1 MASFIR
7 DLTLRQKLSLLLVFP
22 VCAVLWLLGDR
33 LVASWS
39 QQQMANYV
47 SSSITTS
54 VRMNSLISALQAER
68 GASGV
73 YLASKGQ
80 RFGDRLKQLRVQSD
94 EMLQIVAALNQP
106 ELLSLKQQLD
116 SVRELR
122 RLIDSLSISNTESAE
137 RYTNLIKSMIAVNHQ
152 LEADVPHR
160 DMARELATLN
170 QFIEMKE
177 RAGRDRA
184 LLGLVFSRG
193 SFNSDLLT
201 KYSDNFGAYNALM
214 ENFTRLLSAGRLD
227 DWKKLVFQ
235 QSFSEVEKLQ
245 QLAFTAPLE
254 APLNVDDGV
263 WFDIATKRLTDMAE
277 FEKLLNADITER
289 ADVLKQQ
296 ALTHLWGLSIL
307 TLAIAA
313 VVFFIALVSV
323 RNITFAVKS
332 VDGTIRALAER
343 NLTARCLYSSKD
355 EFGQIALSTNAM
367 AVELQKVIS
376 EIGEATIQVATAA
389 EQSSAVTIET
399 SKGVQRQQLDT
410 ELVATAMHEMAATV
424 RDVASSTAEA
434 VLLSEV
440 VQSGATSG
448 QSKLEETI
456 SLIQQ
461 LTTQVEET
469 SGVIE
474 SVKRDS
480 TSITSVL
487 DVIRGIAEQTN
498 LLALNA
504 AIEAARA
511 GDQGRGFAVVADEVR
526 TLAQRTAQSTGDIQ
540 QMIEALQNN
549 ALNASNAMHLSLTL
563 AHNGREKVA
572 ETGTILSGVLEGIH
586 GMNDKNM
593 QIASATEE
601 QAAVAEDIN
610 RKIVSISDIATQT
623 SSGAEQT
630 AATSHQLAKL
640 AEQLQDLVNRFQLRV
655 S

>member
-94 EMLQIVAALNQP
+94 EKLQIVAALNQP

-343 NLTARCLYSSKD
+343 NLTSRCLYSSKD

-367 AVELQKVIS
+367 AAELQKVIS
-376 EIGEATIQVATAA
+376 EIGEATAQVATAA
-389 EQSSAVTIET
+389 EQSSAVTRET

-410 ELVATAMHEMAATV
+410 ELVATAMHEMTATV

-434 VLLSEV
+434 VSLSEV
-440 VQSGATSG
+440 VQSGAASG

-563 AHNGREKVA
+563 AHSGREKVA
-572 ETGTILSGVLEGIH
+572 ETGTILSGVLEGIY

-610 RKIVSISDIATQT
+610 QKIVSISDIATQT

-640 AEQLQDLVNRFQLRV
+640 AEQLQDLVSRFRLRT
-655 S
+655 

>member
-7 DLTLRQKLSLLLVFP
+7 DLTIRQKLSLLLVFP
-22 VCAVLWLLGDR
+22 VCVVLWLLGER

-39 QQQMANYV
+39 QHQMANYV

-54 VRMNSLISALQAER
+54 VTMNSLISALQAER

-94 EMLQIVAALNQP
+94 EKLQIVAALSQP

-116 SVRELR
+116 AVLELR
-122 RLIDSLSISNTESAE
+122 NLIDSLIISNTESAE

-201 KYSDNFGAYNALM
+201 KYSDNFGAYNALT
-214 ENFTRLLSAGRLD
+214 ENFTRLLSSERLD
-227 DWKKLVFQ
+227 DWKELVLQ
-235 QSFSEVEKLQ
+235 NSFSEVVKLQ
-245 QLAFTAPLE
+245 QLAFNTPLE
-254 APLNVDDGV
+254 APLHVDDGL
-263 WFDIATKRLTDMAE
+263 WFDIATKRLADMTE
-277 FEKLLNADITER
+277 FEKLLNADITSR
-289 ADVLKQQ
+289 ADALKRQAVTNLWVL
-296 ALTHLWGLSIL
+296 SVL
-307 TLAIAA
+307 TLVIAA
-313 VVFFIALVSV
+313 VVFYIAMVSV
-323 RNITFAVKS
+323 RNITSAVKS
-332 VDGTIRALAER
+332 VDGTIRALADR
-343 NLTARCLYSSKD
+343 NLTVRCAYSSKD
-355 EFGQIALSTNAM
+355 EFGQIVLSTNSM
-367 AVELQKVIS
+367 AAELQKVIS

-389 EQSSAVTIET
+389 EESSAVTIET
-399 SKGVQRQQLDT
+399 SRGVQRQQLDT
-410 ELVATAMHEMAATV
+410 EMVATAMHEMTATV

-434 VLLSEV
+434 VSLSEV
-440 VQSGATSG
+440 VQSGAANG
-448 QSKLEETI
+448 QLKLEETI

-461 LTTQVEET
+461 LTTQVEDT
-469 SGVIE
+469 SHVIE

-480 TSITSVL
+480 ASITSVL

-540 QMIEALQNN
+540 HMIEALQSN

-563 AHNGREKVA
+563 AHSGREKVA

-610 RKIVSISDIATQT
+610 RKIVNISDIATQT

-640 AEQLQDLVNRFQLRV
+640 AEQLQDQVSRFTLRT
-655 S
+655 

>member
-122 RLIDSLSISNTESAE
+122 RLIDSLIISNTESAE

-434 VLLSEV
+434 VSLSEV

>member
-7 DLTLRQKLSLLLVFP
+7 DLTIRQKLSLLLVFP
-22 VCAVLWLLGDR
+22 VCAVLWLLGER

-47 SSSITTS
+47 SSSITNS

-94 EMLQIVAALNQP
+94 EKLQIVAALSQP

-116 SVRELR
+116 AVLELR
-122 RLIDSLSISNTESAE
+122 NLIDSLIISNTESAE
-137 RYTNLIKSMIAVNHQ
+137 RYTSLIKSMIAVNHQ
-152 LEADVPHR
+152 LEANVPHR

-177 RAGRDRA
+177 LAGRDRA

-201 KYSDNFGAYNALM
+201 KYSDNFGAYNALT
-214 ENFTRLLSAGRLD
+214 ENFTRLLSTERLD
-227 DWKKLVFQ
+227 DWKKLVLQ
-235 QSFSEVEKLQ
+235 NSFSEVVKLQ
-245 QLAFTAPLE
+245 QLAFNAPLE
-254 APLNVDDGV
+254 APLHVDDGL
-263 WFDIATKRLTDMAE
+263 WFDIATKRLADMTE
-277 FEKLLNADITER
+277 FEKLLNADITSR
-289 ADVLKQQ
+289 ADVLKRQ
-296 ALTHLWGLSIL
+296 ALTNLWVLSVL
-307 TLAIAA
+307 TLVIAA
-313 VVFFIALVSV
+313 VVFHIAMVSV
-323 RNITFAVKS
+323 RNITSAVKS

-343 NLTARCLYSSKD
+343 NLTARCVYSSKD
-355 EFGQIALSTNAM
+355 EFGQIALSTNSM
-367 AVELQKVIS
+367 AAELQKVIS

-389 EQSSAVTIET
+389 EESSAVTIET
-399 SKGVQRQQLDT
+399 SRGVQRQQLDT
-410 ELVATAMHEMAATV
+410 EMVATAMHEMTATV

-434 VLLSEV
+434 VSLSEV
-440 VQSGATSG
+440 VQSGAANG
-448 QSKLEETI
+448 QLKLEETI
-456 SLIQQ
+456 SLILQ
-461 LTTQVEET
+461 LTTQVEDT
-469 SGVIE
+469 SHVIE

-549 ALNASNAMHLSLTL
+549 ALNASNAMNLSLTL
-563 AHNGREKVA
+563 AHSGREKVA

-601 QAAVAEDIN
+601 QAVVAEDIN

-630 AATSHQLAKL
+630 AASSHQLAKL
-640 AEQLQDLVNRFQLRV
+640 AEQLQDLVSRFKLRT

>member
-7 DLTLRQKLSLLLVFP
+7 DLTLRQKLTLLLVFP
-22 VCAVLWLLGDR
+22 VCAVLWLLGER

-47 SSSITTS
+47 SSAINTSI
-54 VRMNSLISALQAER
+54 RMNSLISALQAER

-80 RFGDRLKQLRVQSD
+80 RFGDRMKQLRIQSD
-94 EMLQIVAALNQP
+94 DKLQIVSALSQP

-122 RLIDSLSISNTESAE
+122 SLIDPLTISNSESAE
-137 RYTNLIKSMIAVNHQ
+137 RYTRLIKAMIAVNHQ

-160 DMARELATLN
+160 EMARELATLN

-201 KYSDNFGAYNALM
+201 KYSDNFGAYHALM
-214 ENFTRLLSAGRLD
+214 ESFTRLLSVERLE
-227 DWKKLVFQ
+227 DWKKLVVQ
-235 QSFSEVEKLQ
+235 QSFSQVAKLQ

-254 APLNVDDGV
+254 SPLNVDDGQ
-263 WFDIATKRLTDMAE
+263 WFDIATKRLADMAE
-277 FEKLLNADITER
+277 FEKLLNTDITDR

-307 TLAIAA
+307 TIVIAA

-343 NLTARCLYSSKD
+343 NLTARCVYSSQD

-367 AVELQKVIS
+367 AAELQKVIT

-389 EQSSAVTIET
+389 EQSSAVTVET
-399 SKGVQRQQLDT
+399 SRGVQQQQLDT
-410 ELVATAMHEMAATV
+410 EMVATAMHEMTATV

-434 VLLSEV
+434 VSLSEV
-440 VQSGATSG
+440 VQSGAASG

-469 SGVIE
+469 AHVIE
-474 SVKRDS
+474 TVKRDS

-540 QMIEALQNN
+540 HMIEALQSN

-563 AHNGREKVA
+563 AHSGREKVA

-610 RKIVSISDIATQT
+610 QKIVSISDIATQT

-630 AATSHQLAKL
+630 AAACHQLAKL
-640 AEQLQDLVNRFQLRV
+640 AEQLQDLVSRFTLRT

>member
-7 DLTLRQKLSLLLVFP
+7 DLTIRQKLSLLLVFP
-22 VCAVLWLLGDR
+22 VCVVLWLLGER

-39 QQQMANYV
+39 QHQMANYV

-54 VRMNSLISALQAER
+54 VTMNSLISALQAER

-94 EMLQIVAALNQP
+94 EKLQIVAALSQP

-116 SVRELR
+116 AVLELR
-122 RLIDSLSISNTESAE
+122 NLIDSLIISNTESAE

-201 KYSDNFGAYNALM
+201 KYSDNFGAYNALT
-214 ENFTRLLSAGRLD
+214 ENFTRLLSSERLD
-227 DWKKLVFQ
+227 DWKELVLQ
-235 QSFSEVEKLQ
+235 NSFSEVVKLQ
-245 QLAFTAPLE
+245 QLAFNTPLE
-254 APLNVDDGV
+254 APLHVDDGL
-263 WFDIATKRLTDMAE
+263 WFDIATKRLADMTE
-277 FEKLLNADITER
+277 FEKLLNADITSR
-289 ADVLKQQ
+289 ADALKRQAVTNLWVL
-296 ALTHLWGLSIL
+296 SVL
-307 TLAIAA
+307 TLVIAA
-313 VVFFIALVSV
+313 VVFYIAMVSV
-323 RNITFAVKS
+323 RNITSAVKS
-332 VDGTIRALAER
+332 VDGTIRALADR
-343 NLTARCLYSSKD
+343 NLTVRCAYSSKD
-355 EFGQIALSTNAM
+355 EFGQIVLSTNAM
-367 AVELQKVIS
+367 AAELQKVIG

-389 EQSSAVTIET
+389 EQSSAVAVET

-410 ELVATAMHEMAATV
+410 ELVATAMHEMTATV

-434 VLLSEV
+434 VSLSEV
-440 VQSGATSG
+440 VQSGAANG
-448 QSKLEETI
+448 QLKLEETI

-461 LTTQVEET
+461 LTTQVEDT
-469 SGVIE
+469 SYVIE

-480 TSITSVL
+480 ASITSVL

-563 AHNGREKVA
+563 AHSGREKVA

-640 AEQLQDLVNRFQLRV
+640 AEQLQDQVSRFTLRT
-655 S
+655 

>member
-122 RLIDSLSISNTESAE
+122 RLIDSLIISNTESAE

>member
-94 EMLQIVAALNQP
+94 EKLQIVAALNQP

-137 RYTNLIKSMIAVNHQ
+137 RYTNLIESMIAVNHQ

-343 NLTARCLYSSKD
+343 NLTSRCLYSSKD

-367 AVELQKVIS
+367 AAELQKVIT
-376 EIGEATIQVATAA
+376 EIGEATAQVATAA
-389 EQSSAVTIET
+389 EQSSAVTRET

-410 ELVATAMHEMAATV
+410 ELVATAMHEMTATV

-434 VLLSEV
+434 VSLSEV
-440 VQSGATSG
+440 VQSGAASG

-563 AHNGREKVA
+563 AHSGREKVA
-572 ETGTILSGVLEGIH
+572 ETGTILSGVLEGIY

-610 RKIVSISDIATQT
+610 QKIVSISDIATQT

-640 AEQLQDLVNRFQLRV
+640 AEQLQHLVNRFQLRV